1 MNYKRYSRQIVLSEI
16 GSAGQKKINNA
27 SVLVVGAGG
36 LGSPVLLYLSAAGV
50 GRIGI
55 VDGDQVD
62 ESNFQRQV
70 LFNENQLGQN
80 KANAAAERL
89 HGHNSAIRI
98 DSHPCFITPHN
109 ARKLM
114 KGYDLIIDG
123 CDNFSTRYLISD
135 VACALGIPV
144 VSGALQGFQGQVTV
158 LNKVDENGPSYRCLF
173 PTEPGEKLNCAVLG
187 VLGSVAGW
195 AGTVMVHE
203 ALKIIVGFGDVLS
216 GKIMLIDGLN
226 NTSLLINAQRNPELY
241 RQSVQNGQAPQKV
254 DYGRAA
260 SDMKEELEISC
271 AGLYKL
277 IGHNPHIKLVDI
289 REQSKPEPGLE
300 LIHLAYS
307 KISEPGFLWPFKQQ
321 AVLICDFGAQ
331 SMRLVEKVKST
342 SDANIISLSGG
353 FLAWSL
359 YHEENIHVT

>member
-1 MNYKRYSRQIVLSEI
+1 VGYKRYSRQILLSEI
-16 GSAGQKKINNA
+16 GVIGQKKINRA
-27 SVLVVGAGG
+27 SVLVIGAGG
-36 LGSPVLLYLSAAGV
+36 LGCPVLLYLSAAGV

-80 KANAAAERL
+80 KANAAAEIL

-109 ARKLM
+109 ARELM
-114 KGYDLIIDG
+114 TGYDLVIDG

-158 LNKVDENGPSYRCLF
+158 LNEVRENGPSYRCLF
-173 PTEPGEKLNCAVLG
+173 PTEPRDELNCAVLG

-195 AGTVMVHE
+195 AGTVMANE
-203 ALKIIVGFGDVLS
+203 ALKIIVGFGNVLS

-226 NTSLLINAQRNPELY
+226 NTSFLINAQRNPKLY
-241 RQSVQNGQAPQKV
+241 RQSVQNGRNPQTV
-254 DYGRAA
+254 DYGRTS
-260 SDMKEELEISC
+260 SDLTGKLEISC
-271 AGLYKL
+271 AALHKLLQHNPNIKL
-277 IGHNPHIKLVDI
+277 IDI

-300 LIHLAYS
+300 LLHLAYS
-307 KISEPGFLWPFKQQ
+307 KISETGFLWPFKQQ
-321 AVLICDFGAQ
+321 TVVMCDFGAQ
-331 SMRLVEKVKST
+331 SMRLAEKLKSASEVKV
-342 SDANIISLSGG
+342 ISLSGG

-359 YHEENIHVT
+359 YYEENIHVT